1 MMMQCSTVEPRKS
14 NWLGRLASPLKLR
27 PVAIFVLLACV
38 FGASSFHAVAEQ
50 NDRVQVA
57 RQIVSKVKPVYP
69 EIARHA
75 KLQGNVRL
83 RVIVGAD
90 GSVASVRV
98 VGGSAALVK
107 AAEEATKK
115 WRWERAPGNTEEL
128 VQLTFENP

>member
-1 MMMQCSTVEPRKS
+1 MTRYCTVEPRKS
-14 NWLGRLASPLKLR
+14 NRLVRLACPLNLR
-27 PVAIFVLLACV
+27 PIAIFVLMVCNFEA
-38 FGASSFHAVAEQ
+38 FSFHAVAEQ
-50 NDRVQVA
+50 NDQVRVV

-69 EIARHA
+69 DIARHA

-83 RVIVGAD
+83 RVMVGAD

-107 AAEEATKK
+107 AAEDATRK
-115 WRWERAPGNTEEL
+115 WRWERASGNTEEL